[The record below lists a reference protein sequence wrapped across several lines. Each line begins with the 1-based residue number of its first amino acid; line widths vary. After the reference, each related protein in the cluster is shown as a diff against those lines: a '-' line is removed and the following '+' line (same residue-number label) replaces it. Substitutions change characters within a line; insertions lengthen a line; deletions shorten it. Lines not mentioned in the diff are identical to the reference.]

1 MNAVTRPTKTSLKR
15 KADRLFGI
23 QVRARG
29 HCEAA
34 GFDDIDC
41 NGGLQTA
48 HIVRRRYLSVRW
60 DLDNAACLCQ
70 AHHVYFTWHPLAEER
85 FHTGYLGA
93 EHFEALKKRAETA
106 RGAPDYEAILER
118 LKEEG

>member
-1 MNAVTRPTKTSLKR
+1 MHAVTRPTTTSLKR

-29 HCEAA
+29 QCEAA

-118 LKEEG
+118 LKGG